1 MVCVLKL
8 KIASSLIWSTNV
20 GRFDNHH
27 TNLSD
32 FPKSDETISIWLVFL
47 KMGFTPDFLKT

>member
-20 GRFDNHH
+20 DRFDNHR

-32 FPKSDETISIWLVFL
+32 FSKSDETVSVWLVFL